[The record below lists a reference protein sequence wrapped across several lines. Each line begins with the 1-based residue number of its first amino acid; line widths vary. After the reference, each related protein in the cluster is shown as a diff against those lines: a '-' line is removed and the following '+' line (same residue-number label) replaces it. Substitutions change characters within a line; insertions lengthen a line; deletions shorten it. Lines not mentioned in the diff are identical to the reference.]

1 MVLVLFGVASI
12 VHFAYLAFLRSRG
25 QGGNT
30 KGLQISLL
38 ARRKPSQWHGHHEG
52 IGRRTME

>member
-1 MVLVLFGVASI
+1 MVLVLFAVASI
-12 VHFAYLAFLRSRG
+12 VHFAYLAYLRSRG

-38 ARRKPSQWHGHHEG
+38 ARRKQSQWHVWVTLRGSM
-52 IGRRTME
+52 I